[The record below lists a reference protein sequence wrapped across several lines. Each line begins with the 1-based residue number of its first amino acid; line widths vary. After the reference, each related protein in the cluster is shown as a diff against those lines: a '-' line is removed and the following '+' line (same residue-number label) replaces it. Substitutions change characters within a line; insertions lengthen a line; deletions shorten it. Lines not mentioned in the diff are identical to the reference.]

1 MKPETMTDLIDQIVP
16 ATALSRC
23 PNHHSDSTSVINLEE
38 RLTQFV
44 DAALKA
50 SYSQKYSP
58 QSRMELLERAWK
70 AQKLLW
76 QLRAQRA
83 LELDKNNPPLEE
95 DYPITLAPVSQLR
108 SAIWKGV
115 AALGFRFT

>member
-16 ATALSRC
+16 ATALSQR
-23 PNHHSDSTSVINLEE
+23 PNHHSHSASVINLEE
-38 RLTQFV
+38 KLTQFV
-44 DAALKA
+44 NASLQA
-50 SYSQKYSP
+50 SYSPKYSL

-76 QLRAQRA
+76 QLRVQKAS
-83 LELDKNNPPLEE
+83 EPSTDNHPLKES
-95 DYPITLAPVSQLR
+95 YPITLVPVGKVR
-108 SAIWKGV
+108 STIWQWV